1 MTHPVITVTRET
13 ALRRVVK
20 LMGDNNIGSVVIV
33 NNKDVPIGIF
43 TERDLV
49 KVVRKDFNVEELVV
63 GEVMTSPIKKV
74 GLDSTV
80 LDISKLM
87 NKHHFRRVVV
97 VDDNGKIAGIV
108 TAQDL
113 IKLMSY

>member
-1 MTHPVITVTRET
+1 MTHPVLTVKKET
-13 ALRRVVK
+13 KLMRVIK
-20 LMGDNNIGSVVIV
+20 LMGDNNIGSIVIV
-33 NNKDVPIGIF
+33 ENDVPIGIF
-43 TERDLV
+43 TERDLI
-49 KVVRKDFNVEELVV
+49 KIVRKGLNLEELYVK
-63 GEVMTSPIKKV
+63 EVMTSPIKKV

-97 VDDNGKIAGIV
+97 VDNDGKLAGIV

>member
-1 MTHPVITVTRET
+1 MTHPVITVTKET
-13 ALRRVVK
+13 PLKRVVK
-20 LMGDNNIGSVVIV
+20 LMGDNNIGSVVV
-33 NNKDVPIGIF
+33 VDNKDIPVGIF

-49 KVVRKDFNVEELVV
+49 KVVRKDFNVEELIIK
-63 GEVMTSPIKKV
+63 EVMSSPVKKV

-87 NKHHFRRVVV
+87 NKHRFRRVVV
-97 VDDNGKIAGIV
+97 VDNSGRSVGIV

>member
-1 MTHPVITVTRET
+1 MTHPVITVSKDTK
-13 ALRRVVK
+13 LPRVVK
-20 LMGDNNIGSVVIV
+20 LMADNNIGSVVV
-33 NNKDVPIGIF
+33 VENEVPVGIF

-49 KVVRKDFNVEELVV
+49 KVVRKDFNVEELLIK
-63 GEVMTSPIKKV
+63 EVMSSPVKKV

-87 NKHHFRRVVV
+87 NKHHFRRVIV
-97 VDDNGKIAGIV
+97 VDDSGKIAGIV

-113 IKLMSY
+113 IKLMSC

>member
-1 MTHPVITVTRET
+1 MTRPVITVTKDT
-13 ALRRVVK
+13 KLKRVVK
-20 LMGDNNIGSVVIV
+20 LMGDNNIGSVVVVENDI
-33 NNKDVPIGIF
+33 PIGIF

-49 KVVRKDFNVEELVV
+49 KVVRKDFNVDELIVK
-63 GEVMTSPIKKV
+63 EVMTSPIKKV
-74 GLDSTV
+74 GLESTV

-87 NKHHFRRVVV
+87 NKHHFRRVIV
-97 VDDNGKIAGIV
+97 VDDLGRLAGIV